1 MVNSISWDIMLIDF
15 GLSFKWKDNMKEEV
29 YKAEK
34 GKIIGTPYYMS
45 PEILSHSYSE
55 KCDVWSLGVI
65 LFMLVTG
72 TPPFDG
78 PDDKAIMAS
87 IAKNNYS
94 LKSKMNIMKVRSVQ
108 H

>member
-1 MVNSISWDIMLIDF
+1 MLIDF
-15 GLSFKWKDNMKEEV
+15 GLSFRWDKDMREEV
-29 YKAEK
+29 FEAER
-34 GKIIGTPYYMS
+34 GKILGTPYYMS

-78 PDDKAIMAS
+78 VDDKDIMRNISKIRYQGSSSRFS
-87 IAKNNYS
+87 IQTRAVS
-94 LKSKMNIMKVRSVQ
+94 
-108 H
+108 